1 MISTIG
7 KIAVSLP
14 QSQIDAARQ
23 AVAEGRA
30 ASVSAY
36 VSGALSRVQRDASL
50 AELVAELIGSHGTP
64 SSADFTW
71 ADEVL
76 GCSQ

>member
-1 MISTIG
+1 MTNTIG

-30 ASVSAY
+30 TSVSAY
-36 VSGALSRVQRDASL
+36 VSGALSRVERDTSL
-50 AELVAELIGSHGTP
+50 TELVAELIGSHGAP
-64 SSADFTW
+64 AAEDFTW

-76 GCSQ
+76 GYSR